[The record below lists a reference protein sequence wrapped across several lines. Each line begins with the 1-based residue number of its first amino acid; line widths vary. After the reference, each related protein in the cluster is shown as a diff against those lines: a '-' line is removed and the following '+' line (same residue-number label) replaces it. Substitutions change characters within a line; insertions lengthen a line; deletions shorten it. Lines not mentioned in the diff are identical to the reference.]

1 MQVFIILQLYNLISL
16 CGGSGKII
24 KSPCPYCHGTK
35 VNIITIMKQIQSELF
50 KYNITIPSGYVPE
63 EMTLESEGN
72 EDINSYNIG
81 SIIIVYII
89 DEDESGYSIQN
100 GV

>member
-1 MQVFIILQLYNLISL
+1 
-16 CGGSGKII
+16 
-24 KSPCPYCHGTK
+24 
-35 VNIITIMKQIQSELF
+35 
-50 KYNITIPSGYVPE
+50 
-63 EMTLESEGN
+63 MTLEREGN

>member
-1 MQVFIILQLYNLISL
+1 
-16 CGGSGKII
+16 
-24 KSPCPYCHGTK
+24 
-35 VNIITIMKQIQSELF
+35 
-50 KYNITIPSGYVPE
+50 
-63 EMTLESEGN
+63 MTLESEGN

-81 SIIIVYII
+81 SIIIAYII